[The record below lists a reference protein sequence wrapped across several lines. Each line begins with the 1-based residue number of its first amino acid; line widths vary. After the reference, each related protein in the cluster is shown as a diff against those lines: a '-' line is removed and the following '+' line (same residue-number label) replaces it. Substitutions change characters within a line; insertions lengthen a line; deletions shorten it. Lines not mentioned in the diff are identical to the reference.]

1 MMFSELRE
9 SRMGYMNSLRASENS
24 KLYVARSLSHE
35 SERTR
40 TIDRNPLQGESQNSE
55 PPQNLAFFENVD
67 QVEQGEQDEH
77 LRLESDTTDVE
88 TIGVISVNGSVIHY
102 SLDSSAGNQQQQV
115 FTPTVIGDN
124 DRLTLRLLNV
134 YLALFIT
141 DASFAQDLEHTDS
154 ANEWIRKKA
163 SPQIM
168 INDITS
174 SVGKLVDVIG
184 FVDQI
189 IQTLSSFLCNDTFQE
204 KCQAEAWGAEEIAT
218 FERQISSI
226 LKSFILEYAPQ
237 AKLSAMCPQFEKSV
251 SLLKSLSTETCY
263 WKQTRNSAARGVDE
277 PDWIIAKMRKLR
289 CVAPTIVDSLDF
301 DVTMPANATPYA
313 RSRKGEIE
321 LLEIFTSL
329 YAIFLMEIKKLFQS
343 VISVSRATGILRNLN
358 ASLLVECLEGFM
370 RNSFISG
377 TSQLLVD
384 LDKLVLIWAQ
394 DNEYFKENTKAWA
407 SRFVAEWKVEKDADG
422 PETVTVRTR
431 NSSEATSPDFDIVRL
446 FINEVLD
453 ICALGTCRRSEPL
466 ETMTVREKA
475 PTSGLGWLTIFQEG
489 DNGEQ
494 THDGQVNAFTCEIN
508 SSPEEEVDEYRQLQA
523 LYGGEFSMMEDE
535 TTMNVIPESEHFWSR
550 HHRTNHHKPG
560 QFRNWIKRGLRS
572 QDVVQKHRIVEKCH
586 RAKEKLKGFAHRVS
600 HKEREPVLLRTW
612 HKATPAP
619 RDTKAPTKPAYRFEE
634 AFDRTTYGTTFDE
647 HQTPRRYENL
657 RRKKDR
663 FMFLFFGEEK

>member
-1 MMFSELRE
+1 MIFSELRE
-9 SRMGYMNSLRASENS
+9 SRMGYMNSLRASEDS
-24 KLYVARSLSHE
+24 KLYVARSLSHD

-40 TIDRNPLQGESQNSE
+40 TIDRNPPQDAFQNPE
-55 PPQNLAFFENVD
+55 PPQNLAFLENED
-67 QVEQGEQDEH
+67 QIEQDQN

-102 SLDSSAGNQQQQV
+102 SLGPSAADLQQQI

-124 DRLTLRLLNV
+124 GRLTLRLLNV

-141 DASFAQDLEHTDS
+141 DTSFAQDLEHTES
-154 ANEWIRKKA
+154 ADEWIRKKA
-163 SPQIM
+163 SPQIL
-168 INDITS
+168 INDITG

-189 IQTLSSFLCNDTFQE
+189 IQTLSSFLCNDAFQE
-204 KCQAEAWGAEEIAT
+204 KCHVEAWGIEDIST

-226 LKSFILEYAPQ
+226 LRSFILEYAPQ

-251 SLLKSLSTETCY
+251 SLLKSLGTETCY
-263 WKQTRNSAARGVDE
+263 WKQTRTSNSHEVDDE
-277 PDWIIAKMRKLR
+277 PDWIMDKMRKLR
-289 CVAPTIVDSLDF
+289 CVPPTIVESLNF
-301 DVTMPANATPYA
+301 DVAMPANATPYA

-329 YAIFLMEIKKLFQS
+329 YAIFLTEIKKLFQS
-343 VISVSRATGILRNLN
+343 VLSVSRTTGILRNLDI
-358 ASLLVECLEGFM
+358 SLLVESLEGFL

-384 LDKLVLIWAQ
+384 LDKLVLVWAQ
-394 DNEYFKENTKAWA
+394 DNEFFKENTKAWA
-407 SRFVAEWKVEKDADG
+407 SRFIANWNTDKNTGGLGSTA
-422 PETVTVRTR
+422 TVSTT
-431 NSSEATSPDFDIVRL
+431 NSCEATSPEFDLVRL

-466 ETMTVREKA
+466 ETLTMREKA

-489 DNGEQ
+489 DDGEQ
-494 THDGQVNAFTCEIN
+494 AHEDHANAITCEIN
-508 SSPEEEVDEYRQLQA
+508 SSEDEVTDEFRQLQA

-550 HHRTNHHKPG
+550 HKTHHHKPG
-560 QFRNWIKRGLRS
+560 QFRNWIKRGLRP

-586 RAKEKLKGFAHRVS
+586 RAKEKLKGFAHKVS
-600 HKEREPVLLRTW
+600 HKEQGPTLLSAW
-612 HKATPAP
+612 HKTAANQHAPAST
-619 RDTKAPTKPAYRFEE
+619 RPAYCFEE
-634 AFDRTTYGTTFDE
+634 AFDRTTYGATFHE
-647 HQTPRRYENL
+647 QQIPRRYENL